1 MYHRNHV
8 KELILWKK
16 TLYTVTVYSENQ
28 VGLLNQVTIVFTR
41 RQVNIESLTVSRSAI
56 PGVHKFTITAN
67 TDRETIRK
75 IVLQIE
81 KRIDVLKAYYYTDDQ
96 IIFQEIA
103 LYKVPTLSLMS
114 SNEIETLV
122 RKYNARILEVTKDYT
137 VIEQAGHKAEIDAMF
152 DALNKNKI
160 LQFVRSGRVAITR
173 STVERLS
180 NFLEEMEARRKEVF
194 NGNN

>member
-1 MYHRNHV
+1 
-8 KELILWKK
+8 
-16 TLYTVTVYSENQ
+16 
-28 VGLLNQVTIVFTR
+28 
-41 RQVNIESLTVSRSAI
+41 
-56 PGVHKFTITAN
+56 
-67 TDRETIRK
+67 
-75 IVLQIE
+75 
-81 KRIDVLKAYYYTDDQ
+81 
-96 IIFQEIA
+96 
-103 LYKVPTLSLMS
+103 MS

>member
-1 MYHRNHV
+1 M
-8 KELILWKK
+8 EK

-137 VIEQAGHKAEIDAMF
+137 VIEQAGHKA
-152 DALNKNKI
+152 
-160 LQFVRSGRVAITR
+160 
-173 STVERLS
+173 
-180 NFLEEMEARRKEVF
+180 
-194 NGNN
+194 